1 MCEVLGVSKSGYYH
15 WRQFLKDSIKT
26 ATLDKEIKGIFE
38 QSNQTYGSP
47 RVCKALQKK
56 GVEVSERK
64 VARRMQALKISPKV
78 KKKFKHT
85 TDSRHQMPIA
95 PNVLKR
101 EFERTET
108 GRAWVSDIT
117 YIQVGQKF
125 VYLTTVIDLADR
137 MVVGWSVSDN
147 MTDKDTVIAA
157 FKNAIRNR
165 PIKDGLIF
173 HSDRGSQYASTD
185 FRKLLKQ
192 YRCIQS
198 MSRKG
203 NCWDNAVAES
213 FFKTIKIESLDRY
226 KFNTIE
232 EVYSIVFSYIEGW
245 YNSMRIHT
253 SLQGRSPKE
262 MFLYLHSDLNPAE
275 LAN

>member
-56 GVEVSERK
+56 GVAVSERK

-262 MFLYLHSDLNPAE
+262 MFLHLNLALKTTK